1 MSSQGVSYKK
11 NVGARCY
18 RLGRLSFCF
27 LSFYPSN
34 ICPSTTAYYK
44 GSHGIVLVF
53 DITEKSTFTNIEY
66 WMKNIAKHANTNVQI
81 IIVGNKSDLTK
92 KRQVTVEEAEAVAKE
107 YNLQYFE
114 TSAKTGS
121 NVDDAF
127 HNISKLIIENEGGK
141 TVNFSE
147 AGSLDKR
154 KILEA
159 KKKKSNPRCSIQ

>member
-1 MSSQGVSYKK
+1 MQR
-11 NVGARCY
+11 GAVPCNAVPRCAVLCSASPESGS
-18 RLGRLSFCF
+18 RESMRK
-27 LSFYPSN
+27 SN
-34 ICPSTTAYYK
+34 K
-44 GSHGIVLVF
+44 QH
-53 DITEKSTFTNIEY
+53 E
-66 WMKNIAKHANTNVQI
+66 HANTNVQI
-81 IIVGNKSDLTK
+81 IIVGNKSDLAK

-159 KKKKSNPRCSIQ
+159 KKKKNNPRCSIQ